1 MEPVIEV
8 NNVSKRFRKTV
19 ALDGVSFNVP
29 PGVVFA
35 VLGENGAGKT
45 TLIRS
50 LLGLE
55 SQDAGTL
62 KMLGMDPVKDG
73 LAIRKRTGY
82 VSDSPA
88 LYKWMTVRQIA
99 HFTAS
104 FYPEGFLASF
114 DKLATEFDLELD
126 QKIKNLSKG
135 GQAKVALALSMAHQP
150 ELLILDEPTSGL
162 DAIVRRH
169 FLESMIDIAAQG
181 RTVLLSSHQIGEVE
195 RVADWVAVIR
205 KGKLVA
211 CDELASLKAR
221 FERWVVTVDSAE
233 SVIETAECHL
243 VSHEGQG
250 RKRQQLVLFD
260 VTVGAVD
267 RFREQENIIDVEVHC
282 ASLEEIFVALMKSKT
297 SASVSY
303 SLVKPAGAEAVGEFA
318 NAFPDQADP
327 RVSPVVDDAGESSHE

>member
-8 NNVSKRFRKTV
+8 KNVSKKFRKTV
-19 ALDGVSFNVP
+19 ALNGVSFDVP

-35 VLGENGAGKT
+35 LLGENGAGKT

-55 SQDAGTL
+55 RQDSGTL

-73 LAIRKRTGY
+73 LAIRRRTGY

-104 FYPEGFLASF
+104 FYPEGFLAQF
-114 DKLATEFDLELD
+114 DRLASDFDLELD
-126 QKIKNLSKG
+126 QRIKNLSKG
-135 GQAKVALALSMAHQP
+135 SQAKVALALSMAHQP

-205 KGKLVA
+205 EGQLVA
-211 CDELASLKAR
+211 CDELANLKAR
-221 FERWVVTVDSAE
+221 FERWVITVDEPDSE
-233 SVIETAECHL
+233 VQSEGLQL
-243 VSHEGQG
+243 VSHEGKG
-250 RKRQQLVLFD
+250 RKRQQLMLFD
-260 VTVGAVD
+260 VPIGAAD
-267 RFREQENIIDVEVHC
+267 QFRQNENVVDVEIHC
-282 ASLEEIFVALMKSKT
+282 ASLEEIFVALMKSQT
-297 SASVSY
+297 DAAVSY
-303 SLVKPAGAEAVGEFA
+303 PLVKPAIGGGFA
-318 NAFPDQADP
+318 NALPDHAASVSSADQEN
-327 RVSPVVDDAGESSHE
+327 SDE

>member
-8 NNVSKRFRKTV
+8 KSVSKSFRKTV
-19 ALDGVSFNVP
+19 ALDGVSFEVP

-55 SQDAGTL
+55 RQDAGAL

-73 LAIRKRTGY
+73 LAIRRRTGY

-114 DKLATEFDLELD
+114 DKLATDFDLELD

-211 CDELASLKAR
+211 CDELANLKTR
-221 FERWVVTVDSAE
+221 FERWIVTVDAPQSIIDT
-233 SVIETAECHL
+233 SECHL
-243 VSHEGQG
+243 VSHEGKG

-260 VTVGAVD
+260 VAVGAAD
-267 RFREQENIIDVEVHC
+267 RLRQQENIVDVEVHC
-282 ASLEEIFVALMKSKT
+282 ASLEEIFVALMNSERST
-297 SASVSY
+297 SVSY
-303 SLVKPAGAEAVGEFA
+303 PLINPEGGTPGAFA
-318 NAFPDQADP
+318 NALPEHIESD
-327 RVSPVVDDAGESSHE
+327 VSPVVDNAQESSNE

>member
-8 NNVSKRFRKTV
+8 KNVSKSFRKTV
-19 ALDGVSFNVP
+19 ALNGVSFSVP
-29 PGVVFA
+29 AGVVFA

-55 SQDAGTL
+55 RPSSGNM

-73 LAIRKRTGY
+73 LAIRRQTGY

-88 LYKWMTVRQIA
+88 LYQWMTVRQIA

-104 FYPEGFLASF
+104 FYPDGFLASF
-114 DKLATEFDLELD
+114 EQLASELD
-126 QKIKNLSKG
+126 LPLDERIKNLSKG
-135 GQAKVALALSMAHQP
+135 GRAKVSLALSMAHQP

-169 FLESMIDIAAQG
+169 FLNSMIDIAAEG

-205 KGKLVA
+205 QGELVA
-211 CDELASLKAR
+211 CDELANLKAR
-221 FERWVVTVDSAE
+221 FERWIITVDSPE
-233 SVIETAECHL
+233 SAIETSGVHL
-243 VSHEGQG
+243 VNHEGKG

-260 VTVGAVD
+260 VAAGAIEK
-267 RFREQENIIDVEVHC
+267 FRQQENIVDVEVHC
-282 ASLEEIFVALMKSKT
+282 ASLEEIFVALMKSQAL
-297 SASVSY
+297 ASVSY
-303 SLVKPAGAEAVGEFA
+303 PLVKPAGVAGEFS
-318 NAFPDQADP
+318 NALTGHGKTIVP
-327 RVSPVVDDAGESSHE
+327 SVVDAEDQP

>member
-8 NNVSKRFRKTV
+8 KNVSKSFRKTV
-19 ALDGVSFNVP
+19 ALDGVSFDVP

-55 SQDAGTL
+55 RQDSGTL
-62 KMLGMDPVKDG
+62 RMLGMDPVKDG
-73 LAIRKRTGY
+73 LAIRRRTGY

-114 DKLATEFDLELD
+114 DAMAKNFDLDLD
-126 QKIKNLSKG
+126 QRIKNLSKG

-195 RVADWVAVIR
+195 RVADWVAVVR
-205 KGKLVA
+205 KGQLVA
-211 CDELASLKAR
+211 CDELANLKAR
-221 FERWVVTVDSAE
+221 FERWIVTVDSPE
-233 SVIETAECHL
+233 SVIDTGQCQL

-260 VTVGAVD
+260 AAVGSID
-267 RFREQENIIDVEVHC
+267 RFRQQESIVDVEVHC
-282 ASLEEIFVALMKSKT
+282 ASLEEIFVALMKSQT
-297 SASVSY
+297 SAAVCY
-303 SLVKPAGAEAVGEFA
+303 PLVKPADGSSTGAFA
-318 NAFPDQADP
+318 NASADHAGP
-327 RVSPVVDDAGESSHE
+327 SVSPMIDDAGESSHE

>member
-8 NNVSKRFRKTV
+8 NHVSKRFRTTV
-19 ALDGVSFNVP
+19 ALDDVSFKVP

-55 SQDAGTL
+55 RPDSGTL
-62 KMLGMDPVKDG
+62 SMLGMNPVKDG
-73 LAIRKRTGY
+73 LAIRRRTGY

-88 LYKWMTVRQIA
+88 LYRWMTVRQLA

-104 FYPEGFLASF
+104 FYPEGFLATF
-114 DKLATEFDLELD
+114 DGLAGDFSLDLD
-126 QKIKNLSKG
+126 QRIKNLSKG

-162 DAIVRRH
+162 DALVRRH
-169 FLESMIDIAAQG
+169 FLESMIDIAAEG

-195 RVADWVAVIR
+195 RVADWVAVVR

-211 CDELASLKAR
+211 CDELATMKAR
-221 FERWVVTVDSAE
+221 FHRWIVTVEEPEKPFDA
-233 SVIETAECHL
+233 AGLKL
-243 VSHEGQG
+243 VSHEGKG

-260 VTVGAVD
+260 VDPGSVD
-267 RFREQENIIDVEVHC
+267 RLRQQNGIVDVEAHC
-282 ASLEEIFVALMKSKT
+282 ASLEEVFVALMKSEQ
-297 SASVSY
+297 SESVSY
-303 SLVKPAGAEAVGEFA
+303 PLVKTADTNSVGFA
-318 NAFPDQADP
+318 NASLEEPPA
-327 RVSPVVDDAGESSHE
+327 VSPSGSGEVEESSHE